1 MTLTLNSSVIFH
13 RDDHL
18 ADLNRQA
25 TAAKDRKDWD
35 TAVQMLRQAKAHQGE
50 MYQDTRLAAYLQQA
64 GRFDE
69 AMAEFEWLLQR
80 VPEQCKAQ
88 TASHSQTHLYACAV
102 RRYETIHNAIRIA
115 AKRAK
120 RLGLVEKHQA
130 LVDTY
135 QSESEKLEPI
145 LEREWKAERKANEA
159 RKENEK
165 SRT

>member
-1 MTLTLNSSVIFH
+1 MTLTLNSAVVFQ
-13 RDDHL
+13 RDEYL

-35 TAVQMLRQAKAHQGE
+35 SAVQTLWQVKVHQGE
-50 MYQDTRLAAYLQQA
+50 MYQDTRLASFLQQA

-69 AMAEFEWLLQR
+69 AMTEFEWLLQR

-120 RLGLVEKHQA
+120 RLDLVEKHQA

-145 LEREWKAERKANEA
+145 LEREREAEIRAYDAKRKNRA
-159 RKENEK
+159 RGY
-165 SRT
+165 

>member
-1 MTLTLNSSVIFH
+1 MLTVNSAVIFH
-13 RDDHL
+13 RDEYL

-35 TAVQMLRQAKAHQGE
+35 SAVQILRQAKAHQGE
-50 MYQDTRLAAYLQQA
+50 MYQDTRLASFLQQA

-69 AMAEFEWLLQR
+69 AMTEFEWLLQR

-88 TASHSQTHLYACAV
+88 AASQSQTYLYSCVV

-120 RLGLVEKHQA
+120 RVDLVEKHQA

-145 LEREWKAERKANEA
+145 LERERKAERKAYEA
-159 RKENEK
+159 KK
-165 SRT
+165 

>member
-1 MTLTLNSSVIFH
+1 MTLTLTLNSAVVFQ
-13 RDDHL
+13 RDEYL

-35 TAVQMLRQAKAHQGE
+35 SAVQMLRQAKAHQGE
-50 MYQDTRLAAYLQQA
+50 MYQDTRLASFLQQS
-64 GRFDE
+64 GLFDE

-88 TASHSQTHLYACAV
+88 AASQSQTYLHSCMA
-102 RRYETIHNAIRIA
+102 RRYETVHNAIRIA

-120 RLGLVEKHQA
+120 KADLVEKHRA

-135 QSESEKLEPI
+135 QSEVEKLEPI
-145 LEREWKAERKANEA
+145 LEREWKEERKAYA
-159 RKENEK
+159 FKC
-165 SRT
+165 ST